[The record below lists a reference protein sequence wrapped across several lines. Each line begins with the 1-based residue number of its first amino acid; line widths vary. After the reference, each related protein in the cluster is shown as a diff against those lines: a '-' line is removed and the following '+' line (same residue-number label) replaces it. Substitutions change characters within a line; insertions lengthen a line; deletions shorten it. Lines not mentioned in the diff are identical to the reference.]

1 MVVSTPRVGSFLP
14 LIEAGCTTLVLGSMP
29 GIASLDATQYYAHP
43 RNAFW
48 PIMATVFGFAR
59 DAPYAER
66 CAALL
71 QSRVALWD
79 VLRECERRGS
89 LDSAIVDAT
98 SEVNDFPGLFAR
110 YPGIH
115 TVIFN
120 GAKAADTF
128 KRCVSNAVVTDAR
141 KFVRM
146 PSTSPAHARLT
157 LADKLEKWTEVL
169 GSPGV

>member
-1 MVVSTPRVGSFLP
+1 MTPPAPRVGSFPP
-14 LIEAGCTTLVLGSMP
+14 LIDEFCTTLVLGSMP

-48 PIMATVFGFAR
+48 PIMASVFGFER
-59 DAPYAER
+59 DAPYDER

-98 SEVNDFPGLFAR
+98 SEVNDFPALFAR
-110 YPGIH
+110 YPNLN
-115 TVIFN
+115 TVVFN
-120 GAKAADTF
+120 GAKSADTF
-128 KRCVSNAVVTDAR
+128 KRRVSRTVVTDAR
-141 KFVRM
+141 RFVRM
-146 PSTSPAHARLT
+146 PSTSPAHASLT
-157 LADKLEKWTEVL
+157 LAEKLVKWREVL
-169 GSPGV
+169 DPA